1 MEAATIR
8 MEADAMDVLATV
20 LSALGAGPRQ
30 HERLLRLHTPLG
42 PEVLVAER
50 LDGVE
55 ALGPAPGA
63 PAGYRLELTALSVDA
78 HLDLAELPGQPVLLE
93 LLTAA
98 SRTRLRPFH
107 GHATGFER
115 IGSNGGLA
123 RYRLVIEPWL
133 ALLRHR
139 VDSYV
144 FQDRTVPE
152 IVESVFA
159 DYAGQGALVPAW
171 RWDLADPSV
180 YRKRSLATQYGESDL
195 AFVDRLLAEEGI
207 FYWFEH
213 AGAAADESLGS
224 HTLVL
229 ADHNDA
235 FAALGPV
242 RFHRSDVTERE
253 DSLAAWSHARRWQTG
268 RLRRASW
275 DYRALDTRTVEVA
288 DAAEVPVV
296 TEDVDTAGPYAWP
309 DRATGE
315 RMVERQLE
323 AVQAGREVIHAS
335 GSWRATAAG
344 GQFELVQHPAYA
356 GGEARFAC
364 IQVHHRARN
373 NLGAEVWAEVEKQLG
388 LVEAPALPLPP
399 VLDPGPVAPLA
410 GQGVDFYEAR
420 LKALPLAVP
429 FRPVAVDGHGLRVH
443 PRPTVHGAQPAVVVS
458 DGRPLLTDRD
468 HRIKVQFPWQRGRD
482 ASNRLEHPA
491 GDDNALGS
499 GAAGTWVRV
508 STAWAGDN
516 WGSVVLPRKGQEV
529 LVAFLEGD
537 IDRPVVVGALYNGR
551 GQPDAPHN
559 HVPGGAAG
567 ATGNAAAWFDGN
579 EHPAVFTGFKS
590 QALADSQSGTGGYQ
604 ELRLDDTPGQG
615 RAEAR
620 TTQHETRLALG
631 HLKAG
636 TDNLRGH
643 ERGFGAELASAASGA
658 VRAGAG
664 LLLSTEPGRD
674 QLDADGAIAR
684 LARGEQLADG
694 LDQVARQQGA
704 DLPGAPGRL
713 AAATALEELREGL
726 LAEGAGNAPGN
737 GIGGGEGE
745 VPAWSR
751 PALLATSPAGIAV
764 VTPADQFW
772 VSGAHTSLDAGQ
784 DLQWLA
790 QGETVAAV
798 AGGIAV
804 YTQGGPAPAGKPN
817 QETGIALH
825 AAQGKVSARAATGQ
839 AEVAAL
845 QSVTVASTTADV
857 EVSAPNGHLLA
868 TAAGAYLR
876 LEGDNIELGAPGAIE
891 FKATRKEWAGG
902 EGASAGPTELPS
914 GDVTLCEYRMRGT
927 DAAGG
932 GVVALKG

>member
-1 MEAATIR
+1 
-8 MEADAMDVLATV
+8 MDVLATV

-107 GHATGFER
+107 GHVTVFER

-133 ALLRHR
+133 AMLRHR

-144 FQDRTVPE
+144 FQDMTAVE

-159 DYAGQGALVPAW
+159 DYAGQGALAPAW
-171 RWDLADPSV
+171 RWDLADPAV
-180 YRKRSLATQYGESDL
+180 YRKRSLVTQYEESDL
-195 AFVDRLLAEEGI
+195 AFVERLLAEEGL

-213 AGAAADESLGS
+213 AGAAGDESLGA
-224 HTLVL
+224 HTLVV

-235 FAALGPV
+235 FGELGPV

-253 DSLAAWSHARRWQTG
+253 DSLGAWAHTRRWQTG

-275 DYRALDTRTVEVA
+275 DYRALDTRPAEVTDGA
-288 DAAEVPVV
+288 DVPVV
-296 TEDVDTAGPYAWP
+296 AEDVDTAGPYAWP

-315 RMVERQLE
+315 RMVERQIE
-323 AVQAGREVIHAS
+323 AVQAGREVIHAQ
-335 GSWRATAAG
+335 GSWRAIAAG
-344 GQFELVQHPAYA
+344 GRFELTQHPAYA
-356 GGEARFAC
+356 GGEAQFAC
-364 IQVHHRARN
+364 VSVHHHARN

-388 LVEAPALPLPP
+388 LVEAPPLPLPAALQP
-399 VLDPGPVAPLA
+399 DPATSMPA
-410 GQGVDFYEAR
+410 GEDVDFYEAR
-420 LKALPLAVP
+420 LQALPMAVP
-429 FRPVAVDGHGLRVH
+429 FRAATSDGHGIRVH
-443 PRPTVHGAQPAVVVS
+443 PRPTVHGTQTAVVVT
-458 DGRPLLTDRD
+458 DGAPIQTDRD
-468 HRIKVQFPWQRGRD
+468 HRIKVQFPWQRGAD
-482 ASNRLEHPA
+482 ASNRLAHPA
-491 GDDNALGS
+491 GDDNAPGTD
-499 GAAGTWVRV
+499 AAGTWVRV
-508 STAWAGDN
+508 SSAWAGDN
-516 WGSVVLPRKGQEV
+516 WGGVVLPRKGQEV

-537 IDRPVVVGALYNGR
+537 IDRPVVVGALYNGA

-559 HVPGGAAG
+559 QVPGGAAG

-579 EHPAVFTGFKS
+579 DHSAVFTGFKS
-590 QALADSQSGTGGYQ
+590 QALAESQSGTGGYQ

-620 TTQHETRLALG
+620 TTQHDARLALG

-636 TDNLRGH
+636 ADNLRET
-643 ERGFGAELASAASGA
+643 ERGFGAELATAASGA

-664 LLLSTEPGRD
+664 LLLGTESGRR
-674 QLDADGAIAR
+674 QLDADGALAR
-684 LARGEQLADG
+684 LAQGEQLADS
-694 LDQVARQQGA
+694 LDQTARQQGA
-704 DLPGAPGRL
+704 GLPGEPARL
-713 AAATALEELREGL
+713 TAAAALKDLQDGLTATATGS
-726 LAEGAGNAPGN
+726 PP
-737 GIGGGEGE
+737 GGGIEGGDGE
-745 VPAWSR
+745 VPAWTR
-751 PALLATSPAGIAV
+751 PALLATTPDGIVA

-772 VSGAHTSLDAGQ
+772 VSGTHASMDAGQ

-790 QGETVAAV
+790 QRETVIAAAEGV
-798 AGGIAV
+798 ALYSHGS
-804 YTQGGPAPAGKPN
+804 PAPVGKPN
-817 QETGIALH
+817 QEAGIALH
-825 AAQGKVSARAATGQ
+825 AAQGKVSARAASNLVD
-839 AEVAAL
+839 VAAL
-845 QSVTVASTTADV
+845 QSVTIASTTADV
-857 EVSAPNGHLLA
+857 ELAAPNSHLLA

-876 LEGDNIELGAPGAIE
+876 LEGGNIELGAPGTIE
-891 FKATRKEWAGG
+891 FKAAKKEWGG
-902 EGASAGPTELPS
+902 AQRGS
-914 GDVTLCEYRMRGT
+914 GKVPKLAKGKLKACPKKDQTA
-927 DAAGG
+927 AAGG
-932 GVVALKG
+932 AASF

>member
-1 MEAATIR
+1 
-8 MEADAMDVLATV
+8 MDVLATV

-30 HERLLRLHTPLG
+30 HDRLLRLHTPLG
-42 PEVLVAER
+42 PQVLVAER
-50 LDGVE
+50 LGGVE

-107 GHATGFER
+107 GHVTCFER

-144 FQDRTVPE
+144 FQEMTVME

-159 DYAGQGALVPAW
+159 DHAGQGALVPAW

-180 YRKRSLATQYGESDL
+180 YRKRSLATQYEESDL
-195 AFVDRLLAEEGI
+195 AFVDRLLVEEGI

-213 AGAAADESLGS
+213 AGAPGDDALGA

-229 ADHNDA
+229 ADHNGA
-235 FAALGPV
+235 FAPLGPV

-253 DSLAAWSHARRWQTG
+253 DSLGTWSHARRWQTG

-275 DYRALDTRTVEVA
+275 DYRTLDTRPVDVA
-288 DAAEVPVV
+288 DAVDGPVV
-296 TEDVDTAGPYAWP
+296 IEDADPAGPYAWP

-315 RMVERQLE
+315 RRVERQLE
-323 AVQAGREVIHAS
+323 AVQAGRETLHAS

-356 GGEARFAC
+356 GAGAKFAC

-388 LVEAPALPLPP
+388 LVEADALSLPAA
-399 VLDPGPVAPLA
+399 LDPGSAERPPNAD
-410 GQGVDFYEAR
+410 VDFYEAR
-420 LKALPLAVP
+420 LRALPLAVP
-429 FRPVAVDGHGLRVH
+429 FRPVTVDGHGLRVH
-443 PRPTVHGAQPAVVVS
+443 PRPSVHGAQSAIVVS
-458 DGRPLLTDRD
+458 DGAPLQTDRD

-482 ASNRLEHPA
+482 ASSRLGHPA
-491 GDDNALGS
+491 GDDNAPAS
-499 GAAGTWVRV
+499 DAAGTWVRV

-516 WGSVVLPRKGQEV
+516 WGSVLLPRKGQEV

-551 GQPDAPHN
+551 GQPDAAHN
-559 HVPGGAAG
+559 QVPGGAAG

-579 EHPAVFTGFKS
+579 QHPAVFTGFKS
-590 QALADSQSGTGGYQ
+590 QVLADSQSGTGGYQ
-604 ELRLDDTPGQG
+604 QLRLDDTPGQG
-615 RAEAR
+615 RAEAS

-636 TDNLRGH
+636 TDNLRGN
-643 ERGFGAELASAASGA
+643 ERGFGAELGSAASGA

-664 LLLSTEPGRD
+664 LLLSAERGRH
-674 QLDADGAIAR
+674 QLDADGGIAR
-684 LARGEQLADG
+684 LARGEQLADS

-704 DLPGAPGRL
+704 GLPGEPDRL
-713 AAATALEELREGL
+713 AAASALEGLREGL
-726 LAEGAGNAPGN
+726 DARNAGSAPGN

-751 PALLATSPAGIAV
+751 PALLGTSPAGIAV

-772 VSGAHTSLDAGQ
+772 VSGTHAGLDAGQ

-790 QGETVAAV
+790 QGETVAA
-798 AGGIAV
+798 AAKGIAL
-804 YTQGGPAPAGKPN
+804 YTHGSPASAGKPN

-839 AEVAAL
+839 AEAAAL
-845 QSVTVASTTADV
+845 QSVTIASTTADV
-857 EVSAPNGHLLA
+857 AISAPNSHLLA

-876 LEGDNIELGAPGAIE
+876 LEGGNIELGAPGTIE
-891 FKATRKEWAGG
+891 FKAARKEWTTQQSASMEAPVLAKGNYKG
-902 EGASAGPTELPS
+902 CDYKMQVAAQKGAA
-914 GDVTLCEYRMRGT
+914 
-927 DAAGG
+927 
-932 GVVALKG
+932 VV